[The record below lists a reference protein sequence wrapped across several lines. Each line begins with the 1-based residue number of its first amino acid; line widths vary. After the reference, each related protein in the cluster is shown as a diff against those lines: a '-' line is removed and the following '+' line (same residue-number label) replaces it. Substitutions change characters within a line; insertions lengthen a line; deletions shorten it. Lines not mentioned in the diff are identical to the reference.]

1 MKKNYY
7 KYLPI
12 SRLSYLKDEL
22 IRFTQPGDLNDP
34 FECLPK
40 KPTVEEFNNLINSLI
55 RENSNIEIQKEIKAK
70 YDSKYLD
77 ELYKTQIEK
86 VNEDIGI
93 FSLSKNWKSSL
104 MWSHY
109 TESHKGFCVG
119 FDSKHNFFK
128 NYLSDDKEMFKTI
141 IEVKYSEKRVE
152 IPMILGQEQDYY
164 EPYITKSI
172 EWKYEEEIRM
182 LTELNSRETF
192 KECNPYNVYL
202 FKVPH
207 SAISEIILGA
217 NIKTENENIIRDFGE
232 KNNVKI
238 FKSIISK
245 TTFAMERE

>member
-1 MKKNYY
+1 MKVHYY

-12 SRLSYLKDEL
+12 SRLSYLEDEL
-22 IRFTQPGDLNDP
+22 LRFTQPGDLNDP

-40 KPTVEEFNNLINSLI
+40 KPSIEEFDNLINSLI
-55 RENSNIEIQKEIKAK
+55 QENSNKEIQKEIKAK
-70 YDSKYLD
+70 FDSKYLD
-77 ELYKTQIEK
+77 ELFKTQVEK

-104 MWSHY
+104 MWAHY

-119 FDSKHNFFK
+119 FDSKNIFFK
-128 NYLSDDKEMFKTI
+128 NYLSDDKKKFKTI

-152 IPMILGQEQDYY
+152 IPMVLGQRQDYY
-164 EPYITKSI
+164 EPYVTKSI
-172 EWKYEEEIRM
+172 EWKYEEEIRL
-182 LTELNSRETF
+182 LTDLNSRETF
-192 KECNPYNVYL
+192 KECKPYNIYL

-217 NIKTENENIIRDFGE
+217 NIKAENESFIRDFAE
-232 KNNVKI
+232 KNNVKV
-238 FKSIISK
+238 FKSMISK